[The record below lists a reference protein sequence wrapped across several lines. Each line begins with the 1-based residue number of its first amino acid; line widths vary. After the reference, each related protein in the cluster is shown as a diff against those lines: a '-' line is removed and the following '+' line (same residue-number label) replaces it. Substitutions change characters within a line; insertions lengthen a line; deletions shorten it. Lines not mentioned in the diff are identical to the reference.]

1 MQNSSWRLGYIL
13 VLCPVKGTRL
23 DAWFSPTT
31 AKALRHA
38 GIALPDDHM
47 QRNLAPWPYLAFQVS
62 TICLAG
68 GGQIGSAITGITGS
82 SFRGSAKVF
91 SYVAGGCGNAPSRS
105 NYISSKHL
113 TTSYLRTD
121 TEAQV
126 AWSEAC

>member
-23 DAWFSPTT
+23 DAWFSATT
-31 AKALRHA
+31 AKALRQA

-68 GGQIGSAITGITGS
+68 
-82 SFRGSAKVF
+82 RGDWECDYGYYWKFLPWECKGFLLCCRRVRKCSVTIELHF
-91 SYVAGGCGNAPSRS
+91 
-105 NYISSKHL
+105 L
-113 TTSYLRTD
+113 
-121 TEAQV
+121 
-126 AWSEAC
+126 